1 MAYTLVI
8 VKDSR
13 ELRDA
18 RVAREKA
25 KLELAKNPEVLEELN
40 PVTDLHDDDDDND
53 NGDEH
58 TAKEKKTKGLK
69 ALFDLSN
76 IKDGLRAVLR
86 ERPHHKRAFLLLMIL
101 IFEIEI
107 FLIVSESLVSWI
119 LLVNFC
125 ILDGQVV
132 QHVSVLQEEN
142 EVDNH

>member
-40 PVTDLHDDDDDND
+40 PVTDLHDEND
-53 NGDEH
+53 NGDNEH
-58 TAKEKKTKGLK
+58 TAKEKKTGLK

-107 FLIVSESLVSWI
+107 FLIVRKQPR
-119 LLVNFC
+119 
-125 ILDGQVV
+125 ILDTY
-132 QHVSVLQEEN
+132 
-142 EVDNH
+142 